1 MIGRSVSAPSKG
13 QRVGEPR
20 VRARL
25 AELRVRTVRS
35 PAVGIFL
42 WSRAAIWAGALFAW
56 LVFEPNR
63 HPNAARWDDP
73 TLTRDLGWVTDVWA
87 RWDSVWFLRIAEHGY
102 GATSGVAAAF
112 YPLYPL
118 TLAGLGRSLGGHYV
132 LAGIVVSLACALAA
146 FVLLYRIAEERLGA
160 EGARRSVLYL
170 AVFPMALFLG
180 AVYSESLYLLLAIAA
195 FLLAERG
202 RWLGAGLVTGLAILT
217 RIAGVA
223 LLPALAV
230 MAWRRPDRWRA
241 LASLCV
247 APLVFAAYPL
257 YLGIERGDAF
267 AFARS
272 QGFWNRH
279 VSPAGPLG
287 GIWDG
292 LRAAWAGVEQLVS
305 GSHTH
310 VYWTP
315 VQDTD
320 PMRAAAVNL
329 ECFAFLALFVALTV
343 IAWRR
348 FGAPYGLFCAVSLA
362 IPLSVPSHRWP
373 LLSMPRFG
381 LVLFPCFL
389 ALAVLGGRPRVHT
402 AILVVSSIMLGVAV
416 TQWALW
422 QWVA

>member
-73 TLTRDLGWVTDVWA
+73 TLTHDLGWVTDVWA

-118 TLAGLGRSLGGHYV
+118 TLAGLGRAFGGHYV

-146 FVLLYRIAEERLGA
+146 FVLLYRLAENRLGA

-202 RWLGAGLVTGLAILT
+202 RWLSAGLVTGLAILT

-241 LASLCV
+241 LASLCI

-257 YLGIERGDAF
+257 YLGIERGDAL

-279 VSPAGPLG
+279 VSRAGPLG

-292 LRAAWAGVEQLVS
+292 LRAGWAGIEQLVS

-310 VYWTP
+310 VYWTA

-329 ECFAFLALFVALTV
+329 ECLAFLALFVALTV

>member
-1 MIGRSVSAPSKG
+1 
-13 QRVGEPR
+13 
-20 VRARL
+20 
-25 AELRVRTVRS
+25 
-35 PAVGIFL
+35 
-42 WSRAAIWAGALFAW
+42 
-56 LVFEPNR
+56 
-63 HPNAARWDDP
+63 
-73 TLTRDLGWVTDVWA
+73 
-87 RWDSVWFLRIAEHGY
+87 
-102 GATSGVAAAF
+102 
-112 YPLYPL
+112 
-118 TLAGLGRSLGGHYV
+118 
-132 LAGIVVSLACALAA
+132 
-146 FVLLYRIAEERLGA
+146 
-160 EGARRSVLYL
+160 VLYL

-180 AVYSESLYLLLAIAA
+180 AVYSESLFLALSIGA
-195 FLLAERG
+195 FVLAERG
-202 RWLGAGLVTGLAILT
+202 RWLGAGAVTGLAMLT
-217 RIAGVA
+217 RVAGVA

-230 MAWRRPDRWRA
+230 MAWRRPERRQA
-241 LASLCV
+241 LLRLCA

-257 YLGIERGDAF
+257 YLGISRGDAL

-279 VSPAGPLG
+279 LSYAGPFG

-292 LRAAWAGVEQLVS
+292 LRSAWAGARQLAS

-329 ECFAFLALFVALTV
+329 EAFAFLVLLIVLTV
-343 IAWRR
+343 VAWRR

-362 IPLSVPSHRWP
+362 IPLSAPSTRWP

-381 LVLFPCFL
+381 LVLFPCFM
-389 ALAVLGGRPRVHT
+389 ALAVIGGRPRVHT